1 MNKWLFVSA
10 LFVSFSASSQ
20 WKSYHLMSNGDTI
33 NCIDKNDLR
42 QGRWSI
48 KVEAMRGEPGY
59 QEEGVYKDGKKEGV
73 WREYTA
79 MGDLFAVE
87 RYRWGNKD
95 GKSEYYSISGP
106 IREESWKAVN
116 PANPYDTVDVIDP
129 ADPTKIERKV
139 VKLEGSSVKHGTWK
153 YYDNSTGLIT
163 KTENYFLDKL
173 EDPNKLQTTTNGD
186 VPLSDSSSAKTKAPS
201 KVVPKEVLEFEKK
214 IGKKKVKVIDGS
226 TY

>member
-1 MNKWLFVSA
+1 MKWVFLSLIFI
-10 LFVSFSASSQ
+10 SFAAFSQ
-20 WKSYHLMSNGDTI
+20 FKSYRLTNNGDTI
-33 NCIDKNDLR
+33 NCIDKNNLK
-42 QGRWSI
+42 QGKWSV
-48 KVEAMRGEPGY
+48 KADGVRGEPGY

-73 WREYTA
+73 WRVYTS

-95 GKSEYYSISGP
+95 GKNQYYSISGP

-116 PANPYDTVDVIDP
+116 PLNPYDTVDVIDP
-129 ADPTKIERKV
+129 VDPSKVERRVVKIE
-139 VKLEGSSVKHGTWK
+139 GNAVKHGTWK
-153 YYDNSTGLIT
+153 YFDNTSGSII

-173 EDPNKLQTTTNGD
+173 EDPTKMTSASNGM
-186 VPLSDSSSAKTKAPS
+186 VSSSDSITAKAKTPS

-226 TY
+226 TH